1 MNWYI
6 DVLKKYA
13 VFSGR
18 AGRKEFW
25 MFILFNVIVE
35 IFLWGIEFIVAHTLE
50 RNIIA
55 NLVILIISLI
65 YTLGILTPSIAVT
78 VRRLH
83 DTGRSGWWVL
93 IGLVP
98 IIGTIVL
105 VVFTVQDSQQGYKF
119 AEKSENLS
127 RKRKERGSSE
137 SVDGVDSFFKKRREE
152 MDNEIGS

>member
-93 IGLVP
+93 IGIVP
-98 IIGTIVL
+98 LIGDIVL
-105 VVFTVQDSQQGYKF
+105 VVFTVQDSQQGYNQHGPKPKMM
-119 AEKSENLS
+119 ETES
-127 RKRKERGSSE
+127 KRPEG
-137 SVDGVDSFFKKRREE
+137 KKRQRKIVRNVE
-152 MDNEIGS
+152 

>member
-25 MFILFNVIVE
+25 MFILFNFIVE
-35 IFLWGIEFIVAHTLE
+35 IFLWGIEFIVANAEMVT
-50 RNIIA
+50 A
-55 NLVILIISLI
+55 NLVILSISLI
-65 YTLGILTPSIAVT
+65 YSLGVMCPSIAVT

>member
-25 MFILFNVIVE
+25 MFILFNFIIE

-55 NLVILIISLI
+55 NLVILIISSI
-65 YTLGILTPSIAVT
+65 YTLGVMCPSIAVT

-83 DTGRSGWWVL
+83 DTGRSGWWIL
-93 IGLVP
+93 IELVP

-105 VVFTVQDSQQGYKF
+105 VVFTVQDSKQGYNQHGPNPKMM
-119 AEKSENLS
+119 EM
-127 RKRKERGSSE
+127 E
-137 SVDGVDSFFKKRREE
+137 S
-152 MDNEIGS
+152 